1 MKIEQNSLI
10 SFFFIK
16 IYVNTR
22 SCVGDDVFFKFTQF
36 FSIIYTKILFFFCT
50 STLSEFKFNCSKRS
64 LTAG

>member
-10 SFFFIK
+10 SFFFFIK

-36 FSIIYTKILFFFCT
+36 FSIIYTKIWFFFA
-50 STLSEFKFNCSKRS
+50 LVLYQS
-64 LTAG
+64 LNLIVLKGV